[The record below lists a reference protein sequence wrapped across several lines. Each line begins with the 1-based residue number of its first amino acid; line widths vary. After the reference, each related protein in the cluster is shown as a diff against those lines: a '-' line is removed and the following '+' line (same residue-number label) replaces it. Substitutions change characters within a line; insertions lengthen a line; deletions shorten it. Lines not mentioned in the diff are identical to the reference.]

1 MKNQKT
7 IVRILALVMAALLAL
22 SLIVSVI
29 PIRSHADCRADA
41 GVRNPVI
48 ITAESGT
55 EIQ

>member
-29 PIRSHADCRADA
+29 PVRSHADCRADA
-41 GVRNPVI
+41 EIRNTVSVLADPS
-48 ITAESGT
+48 AEL
-55 EIQ
+55 Q